1 LASSLILSNKF
12 KSRSILSMS
21 TAQILIVLALGWIGG
36 GLIVAMLIGRVFRS
50 ADLEPE
56 DSPTTSV
63 LSTE

>member
-1 LASSLILSNKF
+1 
-12 KSRSILSMS
+12 MS

-36 GLIVAMLIGRVFRS
+36 GLVVAMLIGRVFRS

-63 LSTE
+63 LSAE